1 MSAVSLISAGT
12 ATRCRL
18 SAAFDTSDTK
28 GFLENRLTAALYPSI
43 TAVCLCVWPGFKRI
57 PFFSQRGNSL
67 ASNFMH
73 QESLLFFLPPPPLPL
88 SEESLGK
95 SGSSEEC
102 DNNSEICLPQINS
115 SPTPPRGRTPA
126 GIISVAGESGRSPSQ
141 SPLQELLTLSHFQ
154 GLR

>member
-1 MSAVSLISAGT
+1 
-12 ATRCRL
+12 
-18 SAAFDTSDTK
+18 
-28 GFLENRLTAALYPSI
+28 
-43 TAVCLCVWPGFKRI
+43 
-57 PFFSQRGNSL
+57 
-67 ASNFMH
+67 MH
-73 QESLLFFLPPPPLPL
+73 QESLLFFLPPPPHPL

-115 SPTPPRGRTPA
+115 SPSPPRGRTPA

-154 GLR
+154 GLK

>member
-1 MSAVSLISAGT
+1 MSAVSLILAGT

-18 SAAFDTSDTK
+18 SAGFDTSDTK

-73 QESLLFFLPPPPLPL
+73 QESLLFFLPPLPTPSRRSRWGNL
-88 SEESLGK
+88 AALK
-95 SGSSEEC
+95 SVIITAKYVCRRSTH
-102 DNNSEICLPQINS
+102 PR
-115 SPTPPRGRTPA
+115 PPRGAGPLLGSSAWQARAVVPPA
-126 GIISVAGESGRSPSQ
+126 NHRFRS
-141 SPLQELLTLSHFQ
+141 F
-154 GLR
+154 